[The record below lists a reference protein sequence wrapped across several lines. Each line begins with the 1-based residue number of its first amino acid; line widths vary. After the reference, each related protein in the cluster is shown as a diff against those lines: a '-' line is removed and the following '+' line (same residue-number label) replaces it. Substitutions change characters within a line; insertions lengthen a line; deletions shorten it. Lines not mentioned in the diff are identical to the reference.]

1 MCKTPSIVAMD
12 VKAGSS
18 QSNGHTHS
26 PQTLSIPILHRYI
39 SIKSKYVFSVIQ
51 FSLRF
56 YKLQSLSKA
65 LLTEQDF
72 IC

>member
-1 MCKTPSIVAMD
+1 MPCIIAID

-26 PQTLSIPILHRYI
+26 PHTQYPILHRYI
-39 SIKSKYVFSVIQ
+39 SIKSKYVFPLSQ
-51 FSLRF
+51 FSCH
-56 YKLQSLSKA
+56 KLELLSKA